1 MGERSIS
8 FLDTECTDAS
18 MRGRDVMV
26 GVLRESRTCDQN
38 RFPLG
43 VFRLSLRFLC
53 VLLLTQRKR
62 RPTSLRFVCIVD
74 FNGHQGDF
82 AAPISFLIPK
92 EEKMM
97 CAQWQ
102 CRRRFY
108 YHHGTAFL
116 FYVIV
121 KQWITGQYST
131 MTRGTCII
139 LCAAAGADSAE
150 VQILKMKLYVSTL
163 IIYSI
168 SN

>member
-8 FLDTECTDAS
+8 YLDMECADAS
-18 MRGRDVMV
+18 MRGRDGSDVMV

-97 CAQWQ
+97 CAQW
-102 CRRRFY
+102 
-108 YHHGTAFL
+108 
-116 FYVIV
+116 
-121 KQWITGQYST
+121 
-131 MTRGTCII
+131 
-139 LCAAAGADSAE
+139 
-150 VQILKMKLYVSTL
+150 
-163 IIYSI
+163 
-168 SN
+168 